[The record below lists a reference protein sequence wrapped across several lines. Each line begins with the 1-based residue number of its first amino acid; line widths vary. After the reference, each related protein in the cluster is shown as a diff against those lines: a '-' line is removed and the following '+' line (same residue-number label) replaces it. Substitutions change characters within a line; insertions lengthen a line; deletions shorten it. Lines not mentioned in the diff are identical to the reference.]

1 MKIKSLGLE
10 DVRSVEWNYDTHAL
24 QLIDQRLIPFRIS
37 FVQLSSVNEI
47 CSAIKEMVVRGAPAI
62 GATAAFGIVQAI
74 KEIEN
79 ESSNKKKEKLDE
91 KLEQLLKTRP
101 TAIDLKNFALETY
114 ETAVEADFSQEA
126 TLKKAQELADKM
138 VEECRLIGKHGAEL
152 IEDGDTILTH
162 CNAGPMATIDV
173 GTALAPLFEAKKDGK
188 DITVIVDETRP
199 RLQGAKITA
208 WELDQENIEHKIIP
222 DSAAA
227 FLMSKEKIDKVIL
240 GADRCLKDGTISNK
254 IGTLSV
260 AISANHYDIPFYSTF
275 PWSTIDFHSES
286 ANDFNIE
293 YRDEKEIK
301 YVTSFE
307 EEMLIANPN
316 SNALNPAFDIT
327 PPELIT
333 GYITSKGV
341 LTTENLIQEIKE
353 KTK

>member
-1 MKIKSLGLE
+1 MKIKSLGLK
-10 DVRSVEWNYDTHAL
+10 DVRSVEWNYETQAL

-79 ESSNKKKEKLDE
+79 ESLVKKKELLEVKLD
-91 KLEQLLKTRP
+91 QLLKTRP
-101 TAIDLKNFALETY
+101 TAVDLANFALETY
-114 ETAVEADFSQEA
+114 KTALKSDFSFEA
-126 TLKKAQELADKM
+126 TLEKAQELADKM
-138 VEECRLIGKHGAEL
+138 VEECKLIGKKGAEL
-152 IEDGDTILTH
+152 IKDGDTILTH

-173 GTALAPLFEAKKDGK
+173 GTALAPMFYAKSEGK

-199 RLQGAKITA
+199 RLQGAKITS
-208 WELDQENIEHKIIP
+208 WELEQGNIDHKIIP

-227 FLMSKEKIDKVIL
+227 FLMSRGEISKVIL
-240 GADRCLKDGTISNK
+240 GADRCLKNGTISNK

-260 AISANHYDIPFYSTF
+260 AISAKHYGIPFYSTF
-275 PWSTIDFHSES
+275 PWSTIDYQSET
-286 ANDFNIE
+286 ADDFNIE
-293 YRDEKEIK
+293 FRDEKEIK

-307 EEMLIANPN
+307 EEMLIANPT
-316 SNALNPAFDIT
+316 SGALNPAFDVT

-333 GYITSKGV
+333 GYITSKGILEV
-341 LTTENLIQEIKE
+341 DKLIQEIEKE
-353 KTK
+353 RK

>member
-1 MKIKSLGLE
+1 MKIKSLGLKN
-10 DVRSVEWNYDTHAL
+10 VRSVEWNYDSQAL

-62 GATAAFGIVQAI
+62 GATAAFGMVQAI

-79 ESSNKKKEKLDE
+79 ESRIKKKELLEE
-91 KLEQLLKTRP
+91 KLNQLIKTRP
-101 TAIDLKNFALETY
+101 TAIDLVNFAMETYRTALET
-114 ETAVEADFSQEA
+114 DFSFQA
-126 TLKKAQELADKM
+126 TLEKAQALADQM
-138 VEECRLIGKHGAEL
+138 VEECKLIGKNGAEI

-173 GTALAPLFEAKKDGK
+173 GTALAPLFYANQNGKKF
-188 DITVIVDETRP
+188 TVIVDETRP

-208 WELDQENIEHKIIP
+208 WELDQENIDHKIIS

-227 FLMSKEKIDKVIL
+227 FLMSKGAVKKVIL
-240 GADRCLKDGTISNK
+240 GADRCLKNGTISNK

-260 AISANHYDIPFYSTF
+260 AVAATHFGIPFYSAF
-275 PWSTIDFHSES
+275 PWSTVDYNSETADDF
-286 ANDFNIE
+286 DIE
-293 YRDEKEIK
+293 FRDEKEIK

-307 EEMLIANPN
+307 EEMLIANPT
-316 SNALNPAFDIT
+316 SAALNPAFDIT

-333 GYITSKGV
+333 GYITSKGI
-341 LTTENLIQEIKE
+341 LDLDMLIEEISKE
-353 KTK
+353 RK